1 MGFGT
6 EFHRQG
12 GEVSI
17 FYSLNDL
24 LGQTVQHEVSTE
36 DFTDFLNCIF
46 NLYYL
51 CTFVYYSYELWY
63 IWYLVAEILEHDNL
77 SQSQQ
82 SKEHKQ
88 SDSLIVLQHTG
99 VSLVF
104 FP

>member
-24 LGQTVQHEVSTE
+24 LGQTFFLLVGLNTVVQCMKHEVSTE

-51 CTFVYYSYELWY
+51 CTFVYYSYEL
-63 IWYLVAEILEHDNL
+63 
-77 SQSQQ
+77 
-82 SKEHKQ
+82 
-88 SDSLIVLQHTG
+88 
-99 VSLVF
+99 
-104 FP
+104 